1 MARGFKSTT
10 YYCSTEFGQVMEV
23 DLNMPTGAA
32 NVTGITAVHQ
42 GPVRVL
48 LRSPFFDNVILSV
61 GIWTFALWR
70 DGIEV

>member
-1 MARGFKSTT
+1 
-10 YYCSTEFGQVMEV
+10 MEV

-70 DGIEV
+70 DGIEVLIPLFPSRIISLDLAFPV